1 MKKIIET
8 ELKKI
13 DLTLDNA
20 FETGNRIKS
29 KQMMW
34 QLKIPKG
41 AIKLFI
47 EGSQIKEENK
57 PTKTEYWYSF
67 RIVTLPTRVGN
78 YKLNKFKYEYKT

>member
-13 DLTLDNA
+13 DLTLDNT

-29 KQMMW
+29 KQIIW
-34 QLKIPKG
+34 QFKIPKG

-57 PTKTEYWYSF
+57 PTKTEYWFSF